1 MQTASITPRR
11 PLPGHVEVE
20 AHARLHLGF
29 FDLDGSQGRCFGSL
43 GVALDGLVTRVRVRR
58 GAGLSSSGPCAER
71 AAAFA
76 RRALEHLGQNEDLA
90 IEVLQALPE
99 HVGLGSGTQLALAT
113 GAALARLHGLD
124 WPAGDMATVL
134 VRGQR
139 SGIGIGTFEQGGFV
153 VDGGR
158 DRDSNHPPKV
168 ISRLACPQNWRWV
181 LVFDDQHRGLS
192 GTAEKQAFASLPPF
206 PQADAAQLCRTVLTQ
221 LLPALVDGDIGRF
234 GQALTLLQDRVG
246 DHFAPAQ
253 GGRYASA
260 RVASVLAQWRE
271 SGAAA
276 VGQTS
281 WGPTGFALVESP
293 AQARA
298 MAAAAAAAQTHGPA
312 PLRFVICAT
321 RNAGAGYTE
330 FQATKRTDNAVR
342 GVESPAAHARTTART
357 SPEHEDAFHG

>member
-1 MQTASITPRR
+1 MHTASTTSR
-11 PLPGHVEVE
+11 PLRPGLVEVE

-43 GVALDGLVTRVRVRR
+43 GVALDGLVTQVRVRH
-58 GAGLSSSGPCAER
+58 GSGFSSSGPCAER

-76 RRALEHLGQNEDLA
+76 RRALEHLGKNDDLA
-90 IEVLQALPE
+90 IEVLRALPE

-124 WPAGDMATVL
+124 WSTADMATVL

-158 DRDSNHPPKV
+158 DRDSNHPPKI
-168 ISRLACPQNWRWV
+168 ISRLACPESWRWV
-181 LVFDDQHRGLS
+181 LVFDDQHCGLS
-192 GTAEKQAFASLPPF
+192 GAAEKQAFASLPPF
-206 PQADAAQLCRTVLTQ
+206 PQDAAAKLCRTVLTQ
-221 LLPALVDGDIGRF
+221 LLPALADGDIGRF

-260 RVASVLAQWRE
+260 RVTRVLTQWRE

-281 WGPTGFALVESP
+281 WGPTGFALVES
-293 AQARA
+293 AEQARA
-298 MAAAAAAAQTHGPA
+298 IATAAAIAQTHGVA
-312 PLRFVICAT
+312 PLQFAICAT
-321 RNAGAGYTE
+321 RNAGAGYME
-330 FQATKRTDNAVR
+330 FQGEKRTDSEAR
-342 GVESPAAHARTTART
+342 GAQSPTAQARTTART
-357 SPEHEDAFHG
+357 SPEYEDVFHG